1 MALQIQLRRGTT
13 TQHSSFTGAMG
24 EVTVDTSKNTLVL
37 HDGTTV
43 GGFPLTRS
51 GEIVDNLT
59 TDVSNK
65 PLSAKQGKVLNE
77 SKVSNPTKIPA
88 NADLNDYKTVGL
100 YFCDTDTTTILNNPT
115 QYGFSLFVEKVSS
128 TDVNQKLVVHKDGG
142 GEVYIRSFSTSWSA
156 WKLVTTKDT
165 VKKHFGSQ
173 EAVVAPAGF
182 NFHNMLVGD
191 YVFKDLTVTTSPLN
205 APTFDYATVYCENTI
220 TGSSTN
226 GKLLTAK
233 EYSTG
238 KVATKAFRNGV
249 WSDWDTVPFEKDVLG
264 GTYKDVT
271 STRLNSIT
279 YTNTSGKTIVICVII
294 SNSNITF
301 ATSAGG
307 YVGSNVVAYVT
318 GSNGNSLSFSMV
330 VPNNAT
336 YKYDYYTGTN
346 VTCTIMELS

>member
-13 TQHSSFTGAMG
+13 TEHSSFTGAMG

-77 SKVSNPTKIPA
+77 SKVSK
-88 NADLNDYKTVGL
+88 G
-100 YFCDTDTTTILNNPT
+100 
-115 QYGFSLFVEKVSS
+115 
-128 TDVNQKLVVHKDGG
+128 VVR
-142 GEVYIRSFSTSWSA
+142 E
-156 WKLVTTKDT
+156 
-165 VKKHFGSQ
+165 HFGSQ
-173 EAVVAPAGF
+173 NSVIAPSGF

-205 APTFDYATVYCENTI
+205 APPFDYATVYCENTI

-249 WSDWDTVPFEKDVLG
+249 WSGWNTVPFEKDVLG
-264 GTYKDVT
+264 GTYKNVT
-271 STRLNSIT
+271 STRLSNVT

-294 SNSNITF
+294 SNNNMTF
-301 ATSAGG
+301 APIASGL
-307 YVGSNVVAYVT
+307 VDNNLVALVT
-318 GSNGNSLSFSMV
+318 GSEGNSLSFSMV
-330 VPNNAT
+330 VPNNST
-336 YKYDYYTGTN
+336 YTYYYDTRTD
-346 VTCTIMELS
+346 VDHTVMELS